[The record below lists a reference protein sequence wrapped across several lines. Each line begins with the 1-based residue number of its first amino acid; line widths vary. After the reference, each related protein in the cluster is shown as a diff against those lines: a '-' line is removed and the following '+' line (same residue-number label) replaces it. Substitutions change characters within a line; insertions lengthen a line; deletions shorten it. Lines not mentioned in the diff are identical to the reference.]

1 MVSGITQRN
10 SHEAG
15 IAFFLHQTYL
25 FFRRKFG
32 IIYESSHFMSFKLF
46 LCISSD
52 LSVDIGSV
60 EHGKQADVLTEKLF
74 CHTDILIKG
83 YLVMET
89 CHIGMA
95 FQQSP
100 IRIIDTTKNHRHFFR
115 QLNSAFHQ

>member
-1 MVSGITQRN
+1 MISGITQRN

-15 IAFFLHQTYL
+15 ITFFLHQTYL
-25 FFRRKFG
+25 FFRRKFR
-32 IIYESSHFMSFKLF
+32 IIYESGHFTSFKLL

-52 LSVDIGSV
+52 LFVDIGSV
-60 EHGKQADVLTEKLF
+60 EHGKQTDVLTEELF

-83 YLVMET
+83 YLVMKT
-89 CHIGMA
+89 CHVGMM

-115 QLNSAFHQ
+115 QLNSTFHQ